1 MLINVGF
8 RDANQLLAADDA
20 FRAILAD
27 CIEAGD
33 RCALSQVNSTAIEL
47 ETTLRLLAEDFL
59 RAPLAVNDTVID
71 YELVFTLYFLVI
83 KYPTDI
89 PNAASLINNLLHR
102 ENLTAVTEYYKT
114 LNAGIAVGGE
124 GLQGIK
130 CSDAFPRTDDMADV
144 MPEIEYMK
152 ETSNLFWPTTVSYP
166 MLCAQWPFEAKER
179 YSGDFNVKTRTP
191 LLFIGNTYDP
201 ATPAA
206 SARNMSASFEG
217 SGMLERNGYGVS
229 LPFQNPLVGFD

>member
-1 MLINVGF
+1 
-8 RDANQLLAADDA
+8 
-20 FRAILAD
+20 
-27 CIEAGD
+27 
-33 RCALSQVNSTAIEL
+33 
-47 ETTLRLLAEDFL
+47 
-59 RAPLAVNDTVID
+59 
-71 YELVFTLYFLVI
+71 
-83 KYPTDI
+83 
-89 PNAASLINNLLHR
+89 
-102 ENLTAVTEYYKT
+102 
-114 LNAGIAVGGE
+114 
-124 GLQGIK
+124 
-130 CSDAFPRTDDMADV
+130 
-144 MPEIEYMK
+144 MK